1 MASSTCIGS
10 GTLGGT
16 PAVWRLRSPPLGM
29 RVDSGRLGVEEL
41 GETRGVSDEER
52 GLRPGLTGWAGAG

>member
-1 MASSTCIGS
+1 MMASSTCIGS

-41 GETRGVSDEER
+41 GETRG
-52 GLRPGLTGWAGAG
+52 